1 MFIAALQ
8 ILKDLFR
15 EKITEK
21 GSSIISL
28 AVAEFAKFSFCLFL
42 YS

>member
-1 MFIAALQ
+1 MFMAALQ
-8 ILKDLFR
+8 ILKNLFR
-15 EKITEK
+15 ESITEK

-28 AVAEFAKFSFCLFL
+28 VVAEFAKFSFCLFL

>member
-8 ILKDLFR
+8 ILKNLFR
-15 EKITEK
+15 ENITEK
-21 GSSIISL
+21 GSSIIFL
-28 AVAEFAKFSFCLFL
+28 VVAEFAKFLFCLLL